1 MSKMMMTMIMM
12 IIMAKRDTIN
22 LYALTQKDTLR
33 KHGEVTHTRKEAI
46 YGQNEKHSYMSR
58 TSLKA

>member
-1 MSKMMMTMIMM
+1 MSKIMMMMM
-12 IIMAKRDTIN
+12 IILIIAKRDAIN
-22 LYALTQKDTLR
+22 LYVLTQKDILR
-33 KHGEVTHTRKEAI
+33 KYGEVTNTRKEAI